1 VKNFSLLHG
10 GQVPCVEFMKT
21 LLITPPLLQ
30 PNTPYAATP
39 VLTAWLRS
47 RGHDAVQADLSL
59 ELLLKI
65 FSDDGLDQLCRA
77 LTVAAHGG
85 GGQESAANDRGYSNA
100 VAGFLALE
108 EEYRAVIGD
117 VIEFLQDRKPSLA
130 KRFSK
135 RGALPEGQHMV
146 RAYEQEEQFG
156 WDFRG
161 LDRHD
166 RARHLCSLF
175 LDDIAEAA
183 ALLDPHFGFSR
194 YAERLASSLPDFGK
208 IRAALELPGTLF
220 VNWLDELTDGQ
231 IEKYNPQ
238 LVGITVPFP
247 GCLFGAL
254 AIARRIKQTRPE
266 IRIVLGGGYPNTEL
280 RELTDLAVFDY
291 VDFITLD
298 SGMLPLLRIAE
309 GADPAKFVRTFVRE
323 NRVVRFYDSG
333 EAPVAHNTLPPP
345 VYDGLPLD
353 RYFGLFEVLNPVTRL
368 WSDGRW
374 NKLVLAHGC
383 NWSRCAF
390 CDTSID
396 YICRYDPAR
405 PSTVCDWLESVI
417 AATGFNGFHFVDEAL
432 PPALL
437 DGLCDEILHRGLKV
451 EWWGNIRFEKRL
463 CTELSKNPPRS
474 SFHSVHPSDGGDF
487 SLSEGGVGSH
497 SQSPPSEGWR
507 DAGVGQK
514 FKTLIEK
521 MAAAGCIAVT
531 GGLETCCDRTLKL
544 MNKGITVAGA
554 EEVLVNLSA
563 AGIMTHAYLMYGF
576 PTQTLDETFQ
586 GLETVRRLMETGV
599 LHSAYWHRFA
609 LTAHSEIAR
618 EPERFG
624 IKLLPETSGGFAR
637 NEIPF
642 DGQFDYDLAATGE
655 ALRTATY
662 NYQHG
667 TGFDA
672 PVMDWLG

>member
-1 VKNFSLLHG
+1 
-10 GQVPCVEFMKT
+10 MKT

-39 VLTAWLRS
+39 ILTAWLRS
-47 RGHDAVQADLSL
+47 QGQEAVQADLSL
-59 ELLLKI
+59 ELLLKL
-65 FSDDGLDQLCRA
+65 FSDDGLAQLCRA

-108 EEYRAVIGD
+108 EEYRAVIGE
-117 VIEFLQDRKPSLA
+117 VMEFLQDRKPSAA
-130 KRFSK
+130 KRLAR
-135 RGALPEGQHMV
+135 RGTFPEGPHLL
-146 RAYEQEEQFG
+146 RAYEQDEQFG

-161 LDRHD
+161 LERHD
-166 RARHLCSLF
+166 RARYLCSLY

-194 YAERLASSLPDFGK
+194 YAEHLAASLPNFGK
-208 IRAALELPGTLF
+208 IQEVLELQGGARSPSAPWTDRRSVPTQEGSLF
-220 VNWLDELTDGQ
+220 FQWLEKLTDEQ
-231 IEKYNPQ
+231 IEKHNPQ
-238 LVGITVPFP
+238 LVAITVPFP

-254 AIARRIKQTRPE
+254 CIARRIKQTRPE
-266 IRIVLGGGYPNTEL
+266 IRITLGGGYVNTEL
-280 RELTDLAVFDY
+280 RELTDPAIFDY
-291 VDFITLD
+291 VDFIALD

-309 GADPAKFVRTFVRE
+309 GVEPSKLVRTFVRE
-323 NRVVRFYDSG
+323 NGAVRFYDSG
-333 EAPVAHNTLPPP
+333 EAPVAHDTLPPP
-345 VYDGLPLD
+345 VYDGLPMD

-383 NWSRCAF
+383 CWKRCAF
-390 CDTSID
+390 CDTTID

-405 PSTVCDWLESVI
+405 PSTVCDWMESVI

-432 PPALL
+432 PPELL
-437 DGLCDEILHRGLKV
+437 DGLCDEILRRGLKV

-463 CTELSKNPPRS
+463 NMP
-474 SFHSVHPSDGGDF
+474 
-487 SLSEGGVGSH
+487 
-497 SQSPPSEGWR
+497 
-507 DAGVGQK
+507 
-514 FKTLIEK
+514 LIEK

-554 EEVLVNLSA
+554 EQVLADFSD

-586 GLETVRRLMETGV
+586 GLETVRRLMEAGV

-618 EPERFG
+618 DPERFG

-667 TGFDA
+667 TGFDV
-672 PVMDWLG
+672 PVGEWLNHE

>member
-1 VKNFSLLHG
+1 
-10 GQVPCVEFMKT
+10 MKT

-39 VLTAWLRS
+39 ILTAWLRFC
-47 RGHDAVQADLSL
+47 GHDAVQADLSL
-59 ELLLKI
+59 ELLLKL

-77 LTVAAHGG
+77 LKGTPDA
-85 GGQESAANDRGYSNA
+85 S
-100 VAGFLALE
+100 GFLALE
-108 EEYRAVIGD
+108 EEYRAVIGE
-117 VIEFLQDRKPSLA
+117 VIEFLQDRKPSAAKRLA
-130 KRFSK
+130 KRGSFPK
-135 RGALPEGQHMV
+135 GPNLI

-166 RARHLCSLF
+166 RARYLCSLF

-194 YAERLASSLPDFGK
+194 YAEKLAASLPNFGK
-208 IRAALELPGTLF
+208 LHSVIVGHASRIRERVVDTGSLNTETRSEAFDTKAMPNRHDNPVLQKAGTTSLF
-220 VNWLDELTDGQ
+220 VTWLDELTDAQ
-231 IEKYNPQ
+231 IAKHNPQ

-254 AIARRIKQTRPE
+254 SIARRIKQIRPE
-266 IRIVLGGGYPNTEL
+266 ICIVLGGGYPNTEL
-280 RELTDLAVFDY
+280 RELTDPAVFDY

-309 GADPAKFVRTFVRE
+309 GAEPAKLVRTFVRE
-323 NRVVRFYDSG
+323 NGKVCFYDSG
-333 EAPVAHNTLPPP
+333 EPPVAHDKLPPP

-405 PSTVCDWLESVI
+405 PSTVCDWMESVI
-417 AATGFNGFHFVDEAL
+417 ASTGFNGFHFVDEAL

-437 DGLCDEILHRGLKV
+437 DGLCDEILRRGLNV

-463 CTELSKNPPRS
+463 TK
-474 SFHSVHPSDGGDF
+474 D
-487 SLSEGGVGSH
+487 
-497 SQSPPSEGWR
+497 
-507 DAGVGQK
+507 
-514 FKTLIEK
+514 LIEK

-554 EEVLVNLSA
+554 EEVLANLA
-563 AGIMTHAYLMYGF
+563 DAGIMTHAYLMYGF
-576 PTQTLDETFQ
+576 PTQTLDETMQ
-586 GLETVRRLMETGV
+586 GLETVRRLMEAGV

-667 TGFDA
+667 TGFD
-672 PVMDWLG
+672 VLVGDWLN

>member
-1 VKNFSLLHG
+1 
-10 GQVPCVEFMKT
+10 MKT

-39 VLTAWLRS
+39 ILTAWLRS
-47 RGHDAVQADLSL
+47 CGHDAVQADLSL

-65 FSDDGLDQLCRA
+65 FSADGL
-77 LTVAAHGG
+77 AHLNLD
-85 GGQESAANDRGYSNA
+85 A
-100 VAGFLALE
+100 
-108 EEYRAVIGD
+108 EYAAVIGD
-117 VIEFLQDRKPSLA
+117 VIEFLQDRNPSLA

-135 RGALPEGQHMV
+135 RGTLPEGPHLI

-194 YAERLASSLPDFGK
+194 YAERLAASLPNFGK
-208 IRAALELPGTLF
+208 LRDVLENSVPQRSCF
-220 VNWLDELTDGQ
+220 RQWLDELTDAQ
-231 IEKYNPQ
+231 IEKHNPP

-280 RELTDLAVFDY
+280 RELTDPAVFEY

-309 GADPAKFVRTFVRE
+309 DGGVERYVRTFVRE
-323 NRVVRFYDSG
+323 NGVVHFYDSG
-333 EAPVAHNTLPPP
+333 ELPIAHDTLPPP

-405 PSTVCDWLESVI
+405 PSTVCDWMESVI
-417 AATGFNGFHFVDEAL
+417 AATSFNGFHFVDEAL

-437 DGLCDEILHRGLKV
+437 DGLCDEILRRGLKV

-463 CTELSKNPPRS
+463 TNP
-474 SFHSVHPSDGGDF
+474 
-487 SLSEGGVGSH
+487 
-497 SQSPPSEGWR
+497 
-507 DAGVGQK
+507 
-514 FKTLIEK
+514 LIEK

-554 EEVLVNLSA
+554 EEVLANLSE

-586 GLETVRRLMETGV
+586 GLETVRLLMEEGV

-618 EPERFG
+618 DPERFG

-642 DGQFDYDLAATGE
+642 DGQFDYDRAATGE

-667 TGFDA
+667 TGFDV

>member
-1 VKNFSLLHG
+1 
-10 GQVPCVEFMKT
+10 MKT

-30 PNTPYAATP
+30 PNTPYAAVP
-39 VLTAWLRS
+39 MLTAWLRS
-47 RGHDAVQADLSL
+47 QGHDAVQADLSL
-59 ELLLKI
+59 ELLLKL
-65 FSDDGLDQLCRA
+65 FSSEGLSHLHLD
-77 LTVAAHGG
+77 
-85 GGQESAANDRGYSNA
+85 
-100 VAGFLALE
+100 
-108 EEYRAVIGD
+108 EEYSAVISD
-117 VIEFLQDRKPSLA
+117 VMEFLQDRNPSLA
-130 KRFSK
+130 KRFAK
-135 RGALPEGQHMV
+135 RGALPEGQHLA
-146 RAYEQEEQFG
+146 RAYEQEKRFG
-156 WDFRG
+156 WNFRG
-161 LDRHD
+161 LEKHD
-166 RARHLCSLF
+166 RARYLCSLF

-183 ALLDPHFGFSR
+183 ARLDPYFGFSR
-194 YAERLASSLPDFGK
+194 YAEQLAASLPDFGK
-208 IRAALELPGTLF
+208 IQEALESKAGWKPAIRTAGFQPALLF
-220 VNWLDELTDGQ
+220 LNWLDELTDAQ
-231 IEKYNPQ
+231 IEKHNPQ

-254 AIARRIKQTRPE
+254 CIASRIKQTRPT
-266 IRIVLGGGYPNTEL
+266 IRIVLGGGYANTEL
-280 RELTDLAVFDY
+280 RELTDSTIFDY

-298 SGMLPLLRIAE
+298 SGMLPLMRIAE
-309 GADPAKFVRTFVRE
+309 GAGTERYARTFVRE
-323 NRVVRFYDSG
+323 NGTVRFYDSG
-333 EAPVAHNTLPPP
+333 EPPVAHDKLPPP

-405 PSTVCDWLESVI
+405 PSTVCDWMESVI

-437 DGLCDEILHRGLKV
+437 DGLCDEILRRGLNV

-463 CTELSKNPPRS
+463 TNP
-474 SFHSVHPSDGGDF
+474 
-487 SLSEGGVGSH
+487 
-497 SQSPPSEGWR
+497 
-507 DAGVGQK
+507 
-514 FKTLIEK
+514 LIEK

-554 EEVLVNLSA
+554 EEVLENLSD

-586 GLETVRRLMETGV
+586 GLETVRLLMEEGV

-667 TGFDA
+667 TGFDV
-672 PVMDWLG
+672 PVKEWLE

>member
-1 VKNFSLLHG
+1 
-10 GQVPCVEFMKT
+10 MKT

-39 VLTAWLRS
+39 ILTAWLRS
-47 RGHDAVQADLSL
+47 RGQDAVQADLSL
-59 ELLLKI
+59 ELLLKL
-65 FSDDGLDQLCRA
+65 FSDDGLGQLFRA
-77 LTVAAHGG
+77 LKKNPEA
-85 GGQESAANDRGYSNA
+85 
-100 VAGFLALE
+100 AGFLALE
-108 EEYRAVIGD
+108 EEYRAVIGE
-117 VIEFLQDRKPSLA
+117 VMEFLQDHKPSAAKRLA
-130 KRFSK
+130 KRGTF
-135 RGALPEGQHMV
+135 PEGPHLL
-146 RAYEQEEQFG
+146 RAYEQDEQFG

-161 LDRHD
+161 LERHD
-166 RARHLCSLF
+166 RARYLCSLY

-194 YAERLASSLPDFGK
+194 YAEHLAASLPNFGK
-208 IRAALELPGTLF
+208 IQEALGQVQETCSRSPVANEVALRATATKTDQTVSLFLQWLE
-220 VNWLDELTDGQ
+220 ELTDEQ
-231 IEKYNPQ
+231 IEKHNPQ
-238 LVGITVPFP
+238 LVAITVPFP

-254 AIARRIKQTRPE
+254 CIARRIKQTRPE
-266 IRIVLGGGYPNTEL
+266 IRITLGGGYVNTEL
-280 RELTDLAVFDY
+280 RELTDPAIFDY
-291 VDFITLD
+291 VDSITLD
-298 SGMLPLLRIAE
+298 SGMLPLLRIAG
-309 GADPAKFVRTFVRE
+309 GAEPKKYVRTFVRE
-323 NRVVRFYDSG
+323 NGAVRFYDSG
-333 EAPVAHNTLPPP
+333 EAPVAHDTLPPP

-383 NWSRCAF
+383 CWKRCAF
-390 CDTSID
+390 CDTTID

-405 PSTVCDWLESVI
+405 PSTVCDWMESVI

-432 PPALL
+432 PPELL
-437 DGLCDEILHRGLKV
+437 DGLCDEILRRGLKV

-463 CTELSKNPPRS
+463 NMP
-474 SFHSVHPSDGGDF
+474 
-487 SLSEGGVGSH
+487 
-497 SQSPPSEGWR
+497 
-507 DAGVGQK
+507 
-514 FKTLIEK
+514 LIEK

-554 EEVLVNLSA
+554 EKVLADFSD

-586 GLETVRRLMETGV
+586 SLETVRRLMESGV

-624 IKLLPETSGGFAR
+624 IKLLPEEQGGFAR

-667 TGFDA
+667 TGFDV

>member
-1 VKNFSLLHG
+1 
-10 GQVPCVEFMKT
+10 MTT

-39 VLTAWLRS
+39 ILTAWLRS
-47 RGHDAVQADLSL
+47 SGQEAVQADLSL
-59 ELLLKI
+59 ELLLKL
-65 FSDDGLDQLCRA
+65 FSADGLSHLNLDA
-77 LTVAAHGG
+77 
-85 GGQESAANDRGYSNA
+85 EYS
-100 VAGFLALE
+100 
-108 EEYRAVIGD
+108 AVIGD
-117 VIEFLQDRKPSLA
+117 VMEFLQDRNPSLA
-130 KRFSK
+130 KRFAK
-135 RGALPEGQHMV
+135 RGALPEGLHLV

-161 LDRHD
+161 LDRHA
-166 RARHLCSLF
+166 RARYLCSLF

-194 YAERLASSLPDFGK
+194 YAGRLASSLPNFGK
-208 IRAALELPGTLF
+208 IQEALERQGRARSPNAPPVRNERTARRSVPTQEVSLF
-220 VNWLDELTDGQ
+220 LQWLEELTDEQ
-231 IEKYNPQ
+231 IEKHNPQ
-238 LVGITVPFP
+238 LVALTVPFP

-254 AIARRIKQTRPE
+254 AIASRIKQTRPE
-266 IRIVLGGGYPNTEL
+266 IRIVLGGGYANTEL
-280 RELTDLAVFDY
+280 RELTDPAVFDY

-309 GADPAKFVRTFVRE
+309 GAEPAKLVRTFVRE
-323 NRVVRFYDSG
+323 NGAVRFYDSG
-333 EAPVAHNTLPPP
+333 EPPVAHDKLPPP

-405 PSTVCDWLESVI
+405 PSTVCDWMESVI

-437 DGLCDEILHRGLKV
+437 DGLCDEILRRGLKV

-463 CTELSKNPPRS
+463 CTETTKNPPRPS
-474 SFHSVHPSDGGDF
+474 LCAVHPSAGGDPLK
-487 SLSEGGVGSH
+487 SPPVEGCLQGGVGALF
-497 SQSPPSEGWR
+497 QSPPVEGCLQG
-507 DAGVGQK
+507 GVGQK
-514 FKTLIEK
+514 FNTLIEK

-554 EEVLVNLSA
+554 EEVLANLSE

-586 GLETVRRLMETGV
+586 GLETVCRLMEEGF

-624 IKLLPETSGGFAR
+624 IKLLPENSGGFAR

-642 DGQFDYDLAATGE
+642 DGQFDYDLAAVGE

-667 TGFDA
+667 TGFDV
-672 PVMDWLG
+672 PVVNWLN

>member
-1 VKNFSLLHG
+1 
-10 GQVPCVEFMKT
+10 MKT

-39 VLTAWLRS
+39 ILTAWLRS
-47 RGHDAVQADLSL
+47 RGHNAVQADLSL
-59 ELLLKI
+59 ELLLRL
-65 FSDDGLDQLCRA
+65 FTSDGLAQLN
-77 LTVAAHGG
+77 L
-85 GGQESAANDRGYSNA
+85 NDEYS
-100 VAGFLALE
+100 
-108 EEYRAVIGD
+108 AVIGD
-117 VIEFLQDRKPSLA
+117 VTEFLQDKNPSSA

-135 RGALPEGQHMV
+135 RGALPEGPYLI
-146 RAYEQEEQFG
+146 RAWEQEKQFG
-156 WDFRG
+156 WNFRG

-194 YAERLASSLPDFGK
+194 YAEHLAASLPRFGK
-208 IRAALELPGTLF
+208 IKEVLESSCCAGIPACANGQTGMSAPQKTSLF
-220 VNWLDELTDGQ
+220 LQWLEELTDEQ
-231 IEKYNPQ
+231 LQKHNPQ
-238 LVGITVPFP
+238 LVALTVPFP

-280 RELTDLAVFDY
+280 RELTDPAIFEY

-298 SGMLPLLRIAE
+298 SGLLPLLRIAE
-309 GADPAKFVRTFVRE
+309 GAGTEMYVRTYVCE
-323 NRVVRFYDSG
+323 NGAVCFYDSG
-333 EAPVAHNTLPPP
+333 EAPVAHDTLPPP

-383 NWSRCAF
+383 CWKRCAF
-390 CDTSID
+390 CDTTID

-405 PSTVCDWLESVI
+405 PSTVCDWMEAVI

-432 PPALL
+432 PPVLL
-437 DGLCDEILHRGLKV
+437 DGLCDEILRRGLKV

-463 CTELSKNPPRS
+463 VAELPKNPPRPS
-474 SFHSVHPSDGGDF
+474 LHSVHPSGGGEF
-487 SLSEGGVGSH
+487 SLSEGAADSL
-497 SQSPPSEGWR
+497 SQSPPLEGCPQG
-507 DAGVGQK
+507 GVGQK
-514 FKTLIEK
+514 FNTLIEK

-554 EEVLVNLSA
+554 EEVLANLSA

-576 PTQTLDETFQ
+576 PTQTMEETLQ
-586 GLETVRRLMETGV
+586 GLETVRLLMEEGI

-642 DGQFDYDLAATGE
+642 DGQFDYNLAATGE

-667 TGFDA
+667 TGFDV
-672 PVMDWLG
+672 PVEEWLNRE

>member
-1 VKNFSLLHG
+1 MSAP
-10 GQVPCVEFMKT
+10 QKT
-21 LLITPPLLQ
+21 T
-30 PNTPYAATP
+30 
-39 VLTAWLRS
+39 
-47 RGHDAVQADLSL
+47 
-59 ELLLKI
+59 
-65 FSDDGLDQLCRA
+65 
-77 LTVAAHGG
+77 
-85 GGQESAANDRGYSNA
+85 
-100 VAGFLALE
+100 
-108 EEYRAVIGD
+108 
-117 VIEFLQDRKPSLA
+117 
-130 KRFSK
+130 
-135 RGALPEGQHMV
+135 
-146 RAYEQEEQFG
+146 
-156 WDFRG
+156 
-161 LDRHD
+161 
-166 RARHLCSLF
+166 LF
-175 LDDIAEAA
+175 L
-183 ALLDPHFGFSR
+183 
-194 YAERLASSLPDFGK
+194 
-208 IRAALELPGTLF
+208 
-220 VNWLDELTDGQ
+220 NWLEELTDAQ
-231 IEKYNPQ
+231 IEKHNPQ

-280 RELTDLAVFDY
+280 RELTDPAVFDY

-309 GADPAKFVRTFVRE
+309 GAEPAKFVRTFVCE
-323 NRVVRFYDSG
+323 SGKVCFYDSG
-333 EAPVAHNTLPPP
+333 EPPVAHDTLPPP

-383 NWSRCAF
+383 NWKRCAF

-405 PSTVCDWLESVI
+405 PSTVCDWMESVI

-437 DGLCDEILHRGLKV
+437 DGLCDEILRRGLKV

-463 CTELSKNPPRS
+463 VAEIAQNPPRPS
-474 SFHSVHPSDGGDF
+474 LHSVHPSAGGDCLNF
-487 SLSEGGVGSH
+487 PPAAECRNGGVVVPAPSSPPLEGCPQGGVGFS
-497 SQSPPSEGWR
+497 SPESPPAEGWR
-507 DAGVGQK
+507 DAGVVVPAPSSPPLEGCPQGGVGQK
-514 FKTLIEK
+514 FNTLIEK

-554 EEVLVNLSA
+554 EEVLENLSA

-576 PTQTLDETFQ
+576 PTQTLDETMQ
-586 GLETVRRLMETGV
+586 GLETVRRLMEAGV

-624 IKLLPETSGGFAR
+624 IKLLPEISGGFAR

-642 DGQFDYDLAATGE
+642 DGQFDYDLAAVGE

-667 TGFDA
+667 TGFDV
-672 PVMDWLG
+672 PVVDWLG

>member
-1 VKNFSLLHG
+1 
-10 GQVPCVEFMKT
+10 MKT

-30 PNTPYAATP
+30 PNTPYAAMP
-39 VLTAWLRS
+39 LLTAWLRS
-47 RGHDAVQADLSL
+47 QGQEAVQADLSL
-59 ELLLKI
+59 ELLLKL
-65 FSDDGLDQLCRA
+65 FSADGLAQLDID
-77 LTVAAHGG
+77 G
-85 GGQESAANDRGYSNA
+85 EYS
-100 VAGFLALE
+100 
-108 EEYRAVIGD
+108 AVIDD
-117 VIEFLQDRKPSLA
+117 VMEFLQDRNPSLA

-135 RGALPEGQHMV
+135 RGALPEGEHLA
-146 RAYEQEEQFG
+146 RAWEQEKQFG
-156 WDFRG
+156 WNFRG

-175 LDDIAEAA
+175 LDDIAKGFAQ
-183 ALLDPHFGFSR
+183 LDPHFGFSR
-194 YAERLASSLPDFGK
+194 YAERLAANLPNFGK
-208 IRAALELPGTLF
+208 LREEVESADSLF
-220 VNWLDELTDGQ
+220 VQWLEKLTDEQ
-231 IEKYNPQ
+231 IRKHIPQ
-238 LVGITVPFP
+238 LVAITVPFP

-254 AIARRIKQTRPE
+254 AIARRIRQTCASVN
-266 IRIVLGGGYPNTEL
+266 IVLGGGYVNTEL
-280 RELTDLAVFDY
+280 RELTDPAIFDY

-309 GADPAKFVRTFVRE
+309 GAEPAKFVRTFVRE
-323 NRVVRFYDSG
+323 NGAVRFYDCA
-333 EAPVAHNTLPPP
+333 EEPVAHDILPPP
-345 VYDGLPLD
+345 DYDGLPLD

-383 NWSRCAF
+383 CWKRCAF

-405 PSTVCDWLESVI
+405 PSTVCDWMEAII

-437 DGLCDEILHRGLKV
+437 DGLCDEILRRGLKV

-463 CTELSKNPPRS
+463 SMP
-474 SFHSVHPSDGGDF
+474 
-487 SLSEGGVGSH
+487 
-497 SQSPPSEGWR
+497 
-507 DAGVGQK
+507 
-514 FKTLIEK
+514 LIEK
-521 MAAAGCIAVT
+521 MADAGCIAVT

-544 MNKGITVAGA
+544 MNKGITVESAKQ
-554 EEVLVNLSA
+554 VLADFADV
-563 AGIMTHAYLMYGF
+563 GIMTHAYLMYGF

-586 GLETVRRLMETGV
+586 GLETVRLLMEEGV

-624 IKLLPETSGGFAR
+624 IKLLPEASDGFAR

-642 DGQFDYDLAATGE
+642 DGQFETDLTAVGE

-667 TGFDA
+667 AGFDV
-672 PVMDWLG
+672 PVTDWLK

>member
-1 VKNFSLLHG
+1 MLYLSG
-10 GQVPCVEFMKT
+10 TMKT

-39 VLTAWLRS
+39 ILTAWLRFC
-47 RGHDAVQADLSL
+47 GQEAVQADLSL
-59 ELLLKI
+59 ELLLKL
-65 FSDDGLDQLCRA
+65 FSDDGLAQLCRA
-77 LTVAAHGG
+77 LTVAARDEGG
-85 GGQESAANDRGYSNA
+85 LESAVNDRGYSNA

-108 EEYRAVIGD
+108 EEYRAIIGD
-117 VIEFLQDRKPSLA
+117 VMEFLQDRKPSAAKRLA
-130 KRFSK
+130 KRGSF
-135 RGALPEGQHMV
+135 PEGPNLI

-166 RARHLCSLF
+166 RARYLCSLF

-183 ALLDPHFGFSR
+183 ALLDPYFGFSR
-194 YAERLASSLPDFGK
+194 YAERLASSLPNFEELHAEIVGQASLYSESLCPPHAPEYGK
-208 IRAALELPGTLF
+208 RVLQKASTTSLFLTWLE
-220 VNWLDELTDGQ
+220 ELTDAQ
-231 IEKYNPQ
+231 IEKHNPQ
-238 LVGITVPFP
+238 LIGITVPFP

-280 RELTDLAVFDY
+280 RELTDPAVFDY
-291 VDFITLD
+291 IDFITLD

-309 GADPAKFVRTFVRE
+309 GAGTERYVRTFVRE
-323 NRVVRFYDSG
+323 NGTVRFYDSG
-333 EAPVAHNTLPPP
+333 EAPVAHDTLPPP

-405 PSTVCDWLESVI
+405 PSTVCDWMESVI
-417 AATGFNGFHFVDEAL
+417 AATGFKGFHFVDEAL

-437 DGLCDEILHRGLKV
+437 DGLCDEILRRGLKV

-463 CTELSKNPPRS
+463 TKEM
-474 SFHSVHPSDGGDF
+474 
-487 SLSEGGVGSH
+487 
-497 SQSPPSEGWR
+497 
-507 DAGVGQK
+507 
-514 FKTLIEK
+514 IEK
-521 MAAAGCIAVT
+521 MADAGCIAVT

-554 EEVLVNLSA
+554 EEVLTNLSE

-576 PTQTLDETFQ
+576 PTQTLDETLQ
-586 GLETVRRLMETGV
+586 GLEAVRLLMESGV

-609 LTAHSEIAR
+609 LTVHSEIAR

-642 DGQFDYDLAATGE
+642 DGQFDYDLTATGE
-655 ALRTATY
+655 ALRSATY

-667 TGFDA
+667 TGFDI